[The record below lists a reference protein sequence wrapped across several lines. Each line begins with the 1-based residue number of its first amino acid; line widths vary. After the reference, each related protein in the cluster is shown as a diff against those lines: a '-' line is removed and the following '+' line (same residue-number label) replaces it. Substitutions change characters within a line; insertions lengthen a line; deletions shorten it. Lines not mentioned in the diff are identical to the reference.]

1 MYCTQSENVRRE
13 FVQTNGSDFSDVL
26 DFQTIRSAIPSDP
39 TVRYQLFVV

>member
-1 MYCTQSENVRRE
+1 MYRTQSENVPRE

-26 DFQTIRSAIPSDP
+26 DFRTIRSAIPSDP